1 MLYKVTPMMAPP
13 APEKAKPREP
23 GQPRKK
29 RKSAVYDADGHEVL
43 ISLMCLKCRTL
54 KPLAQFGLRKMADGA
69 IRNQPWCRTC
79 RSGAGTKKP
88 KGKAGEAEAV
98 VEVAAE
104 AAPEAPASATEESTV
119 ALQVMAAEAELP
131 GVGDRRGRAGGLAAR
146 CGWGRGRARGR
157 SCSGPVRGLSAH
169 EPRFPL
175 RREFAP
181 TCGEGSARG
190 RAPRRTRSAGAFTS
204 RTGGPRAAC
213 HPGRAPRRRPP
224 ARAPRSPSAP
234 RSRPRSPR

>member
-1 MLYKVTPMMAPP
+1 MLYKVTPMMAPA

-29 RKSAVYDADGHEVL
+29 RKSAVYDAEGHEVL

-98 VEVAAE
+98 VEAAAAE
-104 AAPEAPASATEESTV
+104 ASDAPAVTATAAEDASV
-119 ALQVMAAEAELP
+119 ALQAMAAEAELP
-131 GVGDRRGRAGGLAAR
+131 ESVIADVAMAEAQVDEAGGEEEPAA
-146 CGWGRGRARGR
+146 
-157 SCSGPVRGLSAH
+157 
-169 EPRFPL
+169 EP
-175 RREFAP
+175 AP
-181 TCGEGSARG
+181 APSEG
-190 RAPRRTRSAGAFTS
+190 
-204 RTGGPRAAC
+204 
-213 HPGRAPRRRPP
+213 
-224 ARAPRSPSAP
+224 
-234 RSRPRSPR
+234 

>member
-13 APEKAKPREP
+13 APEKAKPREQ

-29 RKSAVYDADGHEVL
+29 RKSAVYDAEGQEVL

-98 VEVAAE
+98 VETAA
-104 AAPEAPASATEESTV
+104 AAPEVT
-119 ALQVMAAEAELP
+119 
-131 GVGDRRGRAGGLAAR
+131 
-146 CGWGRGRARGR
+146 
-157 SCSGPVRGLSAH
+157 
-169 EPRFPL
+169 
-175 RREFAP
+175 
-181 TCGEGSARG
+181 
-190 RAPRRTRSAGAFTS
+190 
-204 RTGGPRAAC
+204 
-213 HPGRAPRRRPP
+213 
-224 ARAPRSPSAP
+224 
-234 RSRPRSPR
+234 

>member
-29 RKSAVYDADGHEVL
+29 RKSAVYDAEGHEVL

-88 KGKAGEAEAV
+88 KGKAAETPEVIEAAEALAATEAAVAEAEAV
-98 VEVAAE
+98 VSAAE
-104 AAPEAPASATEESTV
+104 EATA
-119 ALQVMAAEAELP
+119 ALQEMAAEAELP
-131 GVGDRRGRAGGLAAR
+131 E
-146 CGWGRGRARGR
+146 
-157 SCSGPVRGLSAH
+157 S
-169 EPRFPL
+169 EPTELEP
-175 RREFAP
+175 EAEPKAEPAPAP
-181 TCGEGSARG
+181 TEG
-190 RAPRRTRSAGAFTS
+190 
-204 RTGGPRAAC
+204 
-213 HPGRAPRRRPP
+213 
-224 ARAPRSPSAP
+224 
-234 RSRPRSPR
+234 